1 MARSWSFDRLST
13 VKIQPQSGTF
23 RASCENNNCRLP
35 SIEKKTQKA
44 VLIISLQP
52 SKARRNAHA
61 AQRRCA
67 GGGGDAS
74 RPASA
79 SAASKGLEAPTTLP
93 GPPQCWASAPPEGR
107 MADQVGHAARRA
119 PLPAQM
125 RGDLRVP
132 PRRCRVQRIRGG
144 VRARVRRVWAL
155 VPRPRGTRAP
165 ACSSWCAVPVTG
177 ARRLAIRMRG
187 LSARSRETPLRSQAR
202 LVDRPSQHA
211 FRNAKRKVCGQELP
225 LVLCTHHM
233 RAVDQKSWP

>member
-155 VPRPRGTRAP
+155 VPRGRR
-165 ACSSWCAVPVTG
+165 G
-177 ARRLAIRMRG
+177 ARMLELVRCHGDSVGIPCLTVTLVRHTKCTRLDSSKGTTTEHELSSTAATGPHGQGSATTWQRRM
-187 LSARSRETPLRSQAR
+187 
-202 LVDRPSQHA
+202 
-211 FRNAKRKVCGQELP
+211 
-225 LVLCTHHM
+225 
-233 RAVDQKSWP
+233 

>member
-1 MARSWSFDRLST
+1 LST

-23 RASCENNNCRLP
+23 RASGENNNCRLP

-155 VPRPRGTRAP
+155 VPRGRRGARMLELVR
-165 ACSSWCAVPVTG
+165 CAVTG

-187 LSARSRETPLRSQAR
+187 LSARSRETLALAAPLPSEAGRQTIPAR
-202 LVDRPSQHA
+202 IQKCEKKGVRPRGVP
-211 FRNAKRKVCGQELP
+211 FV
-225 LVLCTHHM
+225 
-233 RAVDQKSWP
+233 SWLITEMTRDDAPPSRR

>member
-79 SAASKGLEAPTTLP
+79 SATSNGLEAPTTL
-93 GPPQCWASAPPEGR
+93 Q
-107 MADQVGHAARRA
+107 ARRNA
-119 PLPAQM
+119 GLA
-125 RGDLRVP
+125 
-132 PRRCRVQRIRGG
+132 RRRKGGWRTRWVTQRGG
-144 VRARVRRVWAL
+144 HPCLLRCAGIFASRLAGAASKGLEAGCVRACAGSGRWCRARAA
-155 VPRPRGTRAP
+155 PGRPHARA
-165 ACSSWCAVPVTG
+165 G
-177 ARRLAIRMRG
+177 A
-187 LSARSRETPLRSQAR
+187 PCQ
-202 LVDRPSQHA
+202 
-211 FRNAKRKVCGQELP
+211 
-225 LVLCTHHM
+225 
-233 RAVDQKSWP
+233 